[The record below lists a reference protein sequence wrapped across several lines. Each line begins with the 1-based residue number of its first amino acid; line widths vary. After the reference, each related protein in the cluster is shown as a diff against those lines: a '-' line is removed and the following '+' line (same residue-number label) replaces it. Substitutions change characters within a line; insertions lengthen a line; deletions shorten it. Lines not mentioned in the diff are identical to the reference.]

1 MWTSWIPTAKLQFST
16 AFVKG
21 MLKLHHNS
29 SNWELTQ
36 NIVDLNGQTPLYYA
50 IKAGRYE
57 MVEFLIKKKVNLSNV
72 DLRGKTPSHWAR

>member
-1 MWTSWIPTAKLQFST
+1 
-16 AFVKG
+16 
-21 MLKLHHNS
+21 
-29 SNWELTQ
+29 
-36 NIVDLNGQTPLYYA
+36 VDLNGQTPLYYA